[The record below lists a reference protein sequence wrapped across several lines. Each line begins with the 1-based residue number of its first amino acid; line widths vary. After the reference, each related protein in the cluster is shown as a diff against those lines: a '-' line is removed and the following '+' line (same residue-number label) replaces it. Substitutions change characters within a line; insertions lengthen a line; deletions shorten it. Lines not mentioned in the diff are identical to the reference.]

1 MTNDTAFSPVPASQ
15 RRLLSGA
22 LLVLVIAIA
31 GLFYVKWAPYYA
43 KSFVAASHHT
53 IGASIVSGKVA
64 EPPAASWSAA
74 LTYARAYYL
83 AIWQAL
89 ALGLIL
95 GATIQVFFPRQWMFR
110 WLGGIGIRSTI
121 VAGTISLAGM
131 MCTCCAAPVVIGL
144 RKQNASLGAAMA
156 FFVANPTLNP
166 ATLIFIGFVLGWQFT
181 ALRIFVG
188 IVIIL
193 AIAWYAN
200 AFAKED
206 MPKLK
211 PEPSPIEER
220 TSLRDLGID
229 WLKALWWEIYT
240 IIPGYVIIVLLLG
253 ATRAFLFAPTVTLS
267 NSGIVALV
275 VLAIAATLFVIPT
288 AGEVPIIQTL
298 MGLGMGV
305 APALVLLVAL
315 PAISLPSVYIVR
327 SVFPMRVLA
336 TSLGIVALAGLL
348 TGIVGKF
355 FITT

>member
-1 MTNDTAFSPVPASQ
+1 MTNDTAVAPIPAPQ
-15 RRLLSGA
+15 RRLMSGA
-22 LLVLVIAIA
+22 LMVLVLAVA

-43 KSFVAASHHT
+43 KSFVAAAHHT
-53 IGASIVSGKVA
+53 IGASIVSGKAA
-64 EPPAASWSAA
+64 EPPAAGWSAA
-74 LTYARAYYL
+74 LTYARSYYL

-89 ALGLIL
+89 VLGLLL
-95 GATIQVFFPRQWMFR
+95 GATIQVFFPRQWMLR
-110 WLGGIGIRSTI
+110 WLGGVGLRSTV

-156 FFVANPTLNP
+156 FFVANPVMNP

-181 ALRIFVG
+181 ALRVVVG
-188 IVIIL
+188 IMIIL
-193 AIAWYAN
+193 VIAWYAN
-200 AFAKED
+200 TYAKED

-211 PEPSPIEER
+211 PEPSPIEKR
-220 TSLRDLGID
+220 TSIRELGMD
-229 WLKALWWEIYT
+229 WLRALWWEIYT
-240 IIPGYVIIVLLLG
+240 IIPGYIVIVLLLG
-253 ATRAFLFAPTVTLS
+253 AARAWLFTPTVTLA
-267 NSGIVALV
+267 NGGFLALI

-298 MGLGMGV
+298 MGLGMGI

-327 SVFPMRVLA
+327 AVFPKQVLA
-336 TSLGIVALAGLL
+336 ASLGIVAVAGLL

-355 FITT
+355 FIAS